1 MERLHRH
8 INSFSQFLEE
18 CMESKELSGAS
29 SALEAVFHGGNREG
43 KLSSFFPAVAE
54 RKKRKRVAAKNG
66 RAERVEAESQ
76 RMTHIVVERNRRR
89 LMNEHLCALRSLM
102 PSSFVQ
108 RGDQASII
116 GGAID
121 FIKELEQMLLS
132 FQAEKVSRSSPSPA
146 EDGWSPAAAT
156 VSSFFVSPQYTG
168 YCFGLRRAD
177 EEGESEVDVEVTAVQ
192 GHVNLKVAGRRRPGQ
207 LVKAIAAIEE
217 LRLTVLHLSITSLDA
232 VSVLYSLNLKMEEDC
247 RLGSADEIASA
258 VHQIFSYINTY

>member
-1 MERLHRH
+1 MESLHRH
-8 INSFSQFLEE
+8 INSFFLEE
-18 CMESKELSGAS
+18 CMESKRLSCATT
-29 SALEAVFHGGNREG
+29 ALESVFHGGNRDG
-43 KLSSFFPAVAE
+43 KDSSFLPAAVE
-54 RKKRKRVAAKNG
+54 RKKRKRMAAKNG
-66 RAERVEAESQ
+66 CSGMGEAESQ

-89 LMNEHLCALRSLM
+89 LMNEHLAALRSLM

-132 FQAEKVSRSSPSPA
+132 FQAEKSSRSSPASV

-168 YCFGLRRAD
+168 FSSRLQRGD
-177 EEGESEVDVEVTAVQ
+177 EDQECEVDVEVTAVQ

-207 LVKAIAAIEE
+207 IVRAVAAMEE

-232 VSVLYSLNLKMEEDC
+232 VSVLYSLNLKKEEDC
-247 RLGSADEIASA
+247 RLGSADDIASA
-258 VHQIFSYINTY
+258 VHQIFSTC

>member
-8 INSFSQFLEE
+8 INSFFLED

-43 KLSSFFPAVAE
+43 KLSSFFPAVVE

-66 RAERVEAESQ
+66 AAERVEAESQ

-156 VSSFFVSPQYTG
+156 VSGFFVSPQYTG

-258 VHQIFSYINTY
+258 VHQIFSYISTY